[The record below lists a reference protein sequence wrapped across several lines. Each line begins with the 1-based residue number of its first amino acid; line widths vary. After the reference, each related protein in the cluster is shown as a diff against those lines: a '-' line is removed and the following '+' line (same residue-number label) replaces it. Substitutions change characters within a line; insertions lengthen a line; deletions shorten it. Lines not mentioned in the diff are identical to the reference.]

1 MKIRTVSSNMVRK
14 TVDDDDDDD
23 GMKRK
28 VCGCSATTILIVPI
42 LYLLERTRLL
52 GSRATLLG
60 IHRSNLAYPFC

>member
-1 MKIRTVSSNMVRK
+1 MKIRMVSSNMVRK
-14 TVDDDDDDD
+14 NVDDD

>member
-1 MKIRTVSSNMVRK
+1 MKIRMVSSNMVRK
-14 TVDDDDDDD
+14 NVDDDDD